1 LERLK
6 QFPAG
11 THEKRRDQKYQSY
24 GTRKW
29 GAAPTRAE
37 RAVHSFFL
45 FGVCCFLVSLSQR
58 PDPRPIRLFSLLFP
72 SPPPLIL
79 SLFPQVALKST
90 NLSLLF
96 FLFSP
101 PPPVLPTYLPTPFPP
116 SLSLSLLSSASR
128 ASLRV
133 LASASFARG
142 GIPQVNNP
150 CLVSPSACWI
160 SFALRVIRGI
170 SNRPYA
176 QKPRELSPIRRQP
189 VMRGNE
195 EDGLGAIQCDTRWD
209 KSGNSRLPTY
219 PPMSPLVAIRLPDLV
234 PGSRLPL
241 SFRLCYLPSLI
252 VCTYA
257 YIFLLQQYSL
267 PWLPLTDNY
276 LPRP

>member
-1 LERLK
+1 MGSG
-6 QFPAG
+6 AN
-11 THEKRRDQKYQSY
+11 QS
-24 GTRKW
+24 
-29 GAAPTRAE
+29 RA
-37 RAVHSFFL
+37 RSPLFF
-45 FGVCCFLVSLSQR
+45 SLR
-58 PDPRPIRLFSLLFP
+58 CLLFSRFSLPTPRSQANSPFLPPLPFP
-72 SPPPLIL
+72 SPLIL

-90 NLSLLF
+90 QPLSPFL
-96 FLFSP
+96 LFSP
-101 PPPVLPTYLPTPFPP
+101 PPPLLPTYLPP
-116 SLSLSLLSSASR
+116 SLPLSLSLLSSASR

-150 CLVSPSACWI
+150 CPVSPSACWI
-160 SFALRVIRGI
+160 SFALRVIRGV

-252 VCTYA
+252 VCIYA